1 MALILICLLVFGT
14 TGELTDLQLRLEY
27 AAYKDRHSKI
37 YTAEE
42 DHVHFKT
49 FKSTLSTI
57 HEINNSNLGFSLDL
71 GPFADQL
78 PEEVGTIPNFD
89 IKLDLYPIINYLN
102 TDNLPESVDWVKAGK
117 VGPLRTQATCKAS
130 WVFSTIDTIES
141 TVAIAKETTTTSLS
155 SQQFISCSDSA
166 GNSGC
171 ASGTIEKSFN
181 FALSN
186 TLCTE
191 SQYPFIDNVATCKK
205 RLKCQTQISS
215 VNAIIP
221 NNEAQLK
228 AAVAIQPVAVTLN
241 ITTTLMNYK
250 SGVLPSGWCG
260 TSTVQSNFVIV
271 GYGSIANVDYW
282 VIRSYWGSSWGI
294 GGYGLVTRNDKN
306 TANSGICGIA
316 SAPFAPSFN
325 F

>member
-1 MALILICLLVFGT
+1 MVLILICLLVFGT
-14 TGELTDLQLRLEY
+14 AGELTDLHLRLEY
-27 AAYKDRHSKI
+27 ASYKARYSKI

-42 DHVHFKT
+42 DQIHFTT
-49 FKSTLSTI
+49 FKSSLSTI
-57 HEINNSNLGFSLDL
+57 NEINNSNLGFSLNL
-71 GPFADQL
+71 GPLSDQL

-89 IKLDLYPIINYLN
+89 LKLDLHPEINYLN
-102 TDNLPESVDWVKAGK
+102 TDNLPESVDWVKSGK
-117 VGPLRTQATCKAS
+117 VSPLRTQGTCKAT
-130 WVFSTIDTIES
+130 WIFSTIDTIES
-141 TVAIAKETTTTSLS
+141 IVAITKGTTTTTLS
-155 SQQFISCSDSA
+155 SQQFISCSDSS

-171 ASGTIEKSFN
+171 TSGTIEKSFN

-186 TLCTE
+186 NICTE
-191 SQYPFIDNVATCKK
+191 SQYPFIDNVASCKK
-205 RLKCQTQISS
+205 KLKCQTQISS

-228 AAVAIQPVAVTLN
+228 AAVAIQPVSVTLN

-282 VIRSYWGSSWGI
+282 VIRSYWGNSWGI
-294 GGYGLVTRNDKN
+294 GGYGLVARNDKN
-306 TANSGICGIA
+306 TANSGSCGIA
-316 SAPFAPSFN
+316 SAPLAPSFN